1 MLDDCDNM
9 QHRAFT
15 TNSQKKNYLSKQG
28 KPITNRKIT
37 L

>member
-15 TNSQKKNYLSKQG
+15 TNSQKNYLSKQG

-37 L
+37 F

>member
-15 TNSQKKNYLSKQG
+15 TNSQKK
-28 KPITNRKIT
+28 TT
-37 L
+37 LANKANQ